1 MIFRTD
7 HFCPV
12 FLCDQR
18 VIIMSERIYDIEEIL
33 INAFPAVEREIY
45 DGWIM
50 NFSDAYTYRA
60 NCICP
65 FYQSRH
71 SLEKKIK
78 HCEQQYMD
86 MLLPIVYKMTDAY
99 PEVLDKKLEEMDY
112 KIEKYVDV
120 LCCELKHWHAPVYHN
135 ETNRFQFVSYDHID
149 VKWIQAVNELVGVP
163 TRAMALTQHKIFES
177 ISLPVICVSVICE
190 EKIIGT
196 GLGVIERG
204 YVGLYAI
211 HVHQDYRRKGLAERI
226 CAMIMNQGKMAGAE
240 CAHLQVRHGNA
251 GAFAL
256 YDVLGFHKEYTQ
268 WFRVKKWPGA
278 KAIFD

>member
-1 MIFRTD
+1 MG
-7 HFCPV
+7 
-12 FLCDQR
+12 
-18 VIIMSERIYDIEEIL
+18 ERLYEIEEIL
-33 INAFPAVEREIY
+33 LNAFPAVEREIY

-65 FYQSRH
+65 FYQSRY

-86 MLLPIVYKMTDAY
+86 MLLPIVYKMTEGY
-99 PEVLDKKLEEMDY
+99 PKALDDLLDQMGY

-120 LCCELKHWHAPVYHN
+120 LCCELNNWHAPVYHKKT
-135 ETNRFQFVSYDHID
+135 ERFQFISRDHID
-149 VKWIQAVNELVGVP
+149 EQWIAAVNERVGVP
-163 TRAMALTQHKIFES
+163 SKVMARTQQKIFES
-177 ISLPVICVSVICE
+177 ISLPVICVSVIADG
-190 EKIIGT
+190 KIIGT

-204 YVGLYAI
+204 YIGLYAI
-211 HVHQDYRRKGLAERI
+211 HVHPEYRRLGLAERI
-226 CAMIMNQGKMAGAE
+226 CGMIMNQGRMAGAE
-240 CAHLQVRHGNA
+240 CAHLQVRHGNIS
-251 GAFAL
+251 AFAL

-278 KAIFD
+278 RAIFD

>member
-1 MIFRTD
+1 MM
-7 HFCPV
+7 
-12 FLCDQR
+12 
-18 VIIMSERIYDIEEIL
+18 MSERIYDIEEIL

-71 SLEKKIK
+71 SLEKKIR
-78 HCEQQYMD
+78 HCEQQYSD
-86 MLLPIVYKMTDAY
+86 MLLPVVYKMTEAY
-99 PEVLDKKLEEMDY
+99 PEILDQMLEERGY

-120 LCCELKHWHAPVYHN
+120 LCCELKDWHTPVFHQTT
-135 ETNRFQFVSYDHID
+135 ERFQFISADHID
-149 VKWIQAVNELVGVP
+149 LKWIEAVNELVGVP
-163 TRAMALTQHKIFES
+163 SRSMQRTQQKIFER
-177 ISLPVICVSVICE
+177 ISLPVICISVLSKGRIV
-190 EKIIGT
+190 GT

-211 HVHQDYRRKGLAERI
+211 HVHQDYRRMGLAERI
-226 CAMIMNQGKMAGAE
+226 CGMIMNQGRMAGAE
-240 CAHLQVRHGNA
+240 CAHLQVRHGNKA
-251 GAFAL
+251 AFAL

-268 WFRVKKWPGA
+268 WFRVKKWPGS
-278 KAIFD
+278 KTIFD